1 VVSESPPNVAIEAAD
16 RDDIA
21 ILVDLWIDLAAD
33 QRSYGSHLVPTENRS
48 AIHEAMSQHVMTDS
62 ALVAKRS
69 GEVVGFITF
78 DVESGRYRQDVSR
91 GVVHNIYVRD
101 DDRNEGIGYAL
112 LAAAEAELETL
123 GVDIVSLQAMASNDR
138 ARRFYREHGYTPHR
152 IELEKP
158 INGDTEE

>member
-1 VVSESPPNVAIEAAD
+1 VTSESPPNVAIEAAD
-16 RDDIA
+16 RDDITT
-21 ILVDLWIDLAAD
+21 LVDLWIDLAAD
-33 QRSYGSHLVPTENRS
+33 QRYYGSHLVPTENRS
-48 AIHEAMSQHVMTDS
+48 VIREAMSQHVVTDS
-62 ALVAKRS
+62 VLVARRN
-69 GEVVGFITF
+69 GDVVGFVTF

-101 DDRNEGIGYAL
+101 DDRNESIGYAL
-112 LAAAEAELETL
+112 LTAAEAELETR

>member
-1 VVSESPPNVAIEAAD
+1 MTSESPPNVAIEAAD
-16 RDDIA
+16 RDDITT
-21 ILVDLWIDLAAD
+21 LVDLWIDLAAD
-33 QRSYGSHLVPTENRS
+33 QRYYGSHLVPTENRS
-48 AIHEAMSQHVMTDS
+48 VIHEAMSQHVVTDS
-62 ALVAKRS
+62 VLVARRN
-69 GEVVGFITF
+69 GDVVGFVTF